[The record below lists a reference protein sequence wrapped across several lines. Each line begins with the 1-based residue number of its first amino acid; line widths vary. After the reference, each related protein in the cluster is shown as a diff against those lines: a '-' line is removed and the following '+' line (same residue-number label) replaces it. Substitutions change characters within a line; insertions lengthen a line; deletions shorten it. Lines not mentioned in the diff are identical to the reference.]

1 MPSTAKESNNL
12 NVLRASAVLMVFF
25 DHALNLPRLGDAG
38 VLFFFVHTSNV
49 LMQSLQR
56 SGDSW
61 KQFVTRRVFR
71 IYPLSILA
79 VILYAVLCIPGTTL
93 NGGTPKDTGFNILS
107 DVALIQNIT
116 GAQSIP
122 IVLWSLP
129 FEIQM
134 YLVLPF
140 CFWWVGRMRKVFLVQ
155 NWVLVA
161 GTTAVLMGW
170 FPATGLV
177 IRFVPSF
184 FAGIIS
190 FFLPQDKRLPSAAWA
205 AAIIMITLAFLALPI
220 LATGWVVCLIL
231 GYAIPKFREM
241 PDTIITKGAA
251 FIAKYSFGI
260 YLFHLLFLVLF
271 SPMKFEG
278 VALALCAA
286 IVSSWAMFRL
296 VEDPMI
302 RLGKKIAQ
310 SMRDVKLQRPASGEA
325 IAFEKP

>member
-1 MPSTAKESNNL
+1 MPLTAKESNNL

-71 IYPLSILA
+71 IYPLSIVA
-79 VILYAVLCIPGTTL
+79 VVLYAVLCIPGTAW
-93 NGGTPKDTGFNILS
+93 NHATPKDSGFNIVS
-107 DVALIQNIT
+107 DLALVQNVT
-116 GAQSIP
+116 RAQSIP
-122 IVLWSLP
+122 TVLWSLP

-140 CFWWVGRMRKVFLVQ
+140 CFMWVGRTRKMFLVQ

-170 FPATGLV
+170 FPATGFV

-184 FAGIIS
+184 FAGIVS
-190 FFLPQDKRLPSAAWA
+190 FFLPEKRKLPSAAWIA
-205 AAIIMITLAFLALPI
+205 TIITITLVFLALPI
-220 LATGWVVCLIL
+220 LATGWIVCLIL
-231 GYAIPKFREM
+231 GYAIPRFREM
-241 PDTIITKGAA
+241 PDGVITKAA
-251 FIAKYSFGI
+251 AIIAKYSFGI

-271 SPMKFEG
+271 SRMKWEG
-278 VALALCAA
+278 VALAFVATIL
-286 IVSSWAMFRL
+286 SSWIMFRIL
-296 VEDPMI
+296 EEPMI

-310 SMRDVKLQRPASGEA
+310 RMRDVNLPRPAGGEA
-325 IAFEKP
+325 IAFQKP